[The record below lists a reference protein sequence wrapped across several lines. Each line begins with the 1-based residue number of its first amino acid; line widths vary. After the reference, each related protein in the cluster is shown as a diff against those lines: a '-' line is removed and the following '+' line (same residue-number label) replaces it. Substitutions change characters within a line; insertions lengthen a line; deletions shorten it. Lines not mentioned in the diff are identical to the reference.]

1 MSSVI
6 GGRSGNRGQCAQPC
20 RLPYTVDGQ
29 KKYFLSL
36 KDICTLELIPE
47 LVEAGIDSFKI
58 EGRMK
63 KPEYVAAVTAMY
75 RKYLEIPDIISS
87 IMEEKCWHW
96 IVRIMPE

>member
-1 MSSVI
+1 MEIVVNVHSH
-6 GGRSGNRGQCAQPC
+6 ADF
-20 RLPYTVDGQ
+20 LTVDGQ

-36 KDICTLELIPE
+36 KDICTFELIPE

-75 RKYLEIPDIISS
+75 RKYVDLYLKKGKVV
-87 IMEEKCWHW
+87 M
-96 IVRIMPE
+96 R